1 MKQKLTLLFLSIFGT
16 STFLI
21 SQEDAYKTLLK
32 RSSVSI
38 HAAQKHM
45 LATKK
50 LDMGGNLA
58 KAVLLQSYAVKLYKE
73 KKEAQAACSSL
84 QARSLAFNIIK
95 NASNREDKYAQAT
108 DDEKKLA
115 SSCKTEEE
123 LLKESKKTLSTLSEK
138 DESYKDPKSLN
149 DTNIDIK

>member
-1 MKQKLTLLFLSIFGT
+1 VKQKLTLLFLSIIGT
-16 STFLI
+16 TALAY
-21 SQEDAYKTLLK
+21 SQEDSYKTLLK

-50 LDMGGNLA
+50 MDMNGDLA

-84 QARSLAFNIIK
+84 QARNLAFNIIK
-95 NASNREDKYAQAT
+95 AASAREDKYAQPT

-115 SSCKTEEE
+115 GSCKAEEE
-123 LLKESKKTLSTLSEK
+123 LLKESRKSLTTLSEK

-149 DTNIDIK
+149 ETNIDIK